1 MARSRRKRRQRRR
14 AGGHSARNDV
24 QLSRHDLS
32 QLDEAYL
39 LNLGEE
45 RLRTLSV
52 KLLADLKAAHDRL
65 EQNSRNSSRP
75 PSSEAPWEGG
85 ETDETSKRAA
95 AQNEEDKAPDL
106 REKEDGQEGSTPDTD
121 GEQETTESRVPQEPR
136 RSGQRP
142 GAPGHGR
149 TQSLPID
156 HERHHHPAT
165 CAVCGGTLTVTN
177 AERTH
182 SACLVIDLREL
193 SADRAGLEV
202 MQSKQIYHERRC
214 ECGHWTRAEP
224 GHCAQDS
231 QWGVALSER
240 HLIGPLLVALICALS
255 LRMRLSRRR
264 VQEFLHDW
272 LGLQL
277 GVATINQCLH
287 EAARALEPVVEEQ
300 LLAEVRSSDLLH
312 ADETSWKEHGRLLWL
327 WVFTTATTT
336 VFTIGRRSQ
345 ELLHG
350 MLGTVIDG
358 WLMSD
363 GYWAYRDYDNR
374 LRCLTHLLRKAR
386 GLEDSLDRRAQR
398 FGTALRTG
406 IEAVMAAVYAAREGP
421 PPIPLREQHAKQ
433 LNALLDLC
441 IEHAEAKHEKT
452 RALARELLNDW
463 NTFWIVLDHPELP
476 LTNNLAERA
485 LRHWV
490 IARRISYGT
499 RNPQGSRAFTLL
511 ASVIETCRLRG
522 QLPWP
527 YIAEVLRQRRQ
538 GNAAP
543 ALPVTVL

>member
-1 MARSRRKRRQRRR
+1 MARSGRKKSRRR
-14 AGGHSARNDV
+14 GAGGHRANNDV

-39 LNLGEE
+39 SGLGEE
-45 RLRTLSV
+45 RLRVLSV
-52 KLLADLKAAHDRL
+52 KLLADLKAAHERL

-85 ETDETSKRAA
+85 QAEEARSRAA
-95 AQNEEDKAPDL
+95 DHNEEDNSTAPADD
-106 REKEDGQEGSTPDTD
+106 EDGQEASTPGKD
-121 GEQETTESRVPQEPR
+121 GEQEAAESSVPEPVR
-136 RSGQRP
+136 RAGQRP

-156 HERHHHPAT
+156 HQCHHHPDA
-165 CAVCGGTLTVTN
+165 CAVCGGTLSAAN

-182 SACLVIDLREL
+182 SACLVIDLKAP
-193 SADRAGLEV
+193 SAERAGLQV
-202 MQSKQIYHERRC
+202 IQTKQIYHERQC
-214 ECGHWTRAEP
+214 ECGHWSCVEP
-224 GHCAQDS
+224 GRCPDDP
-231 QWGVALSER
+231 QWSVALSER
-240 HLIGPLLVALICALS
+240 HLIGPMLVALICALS

-264 VQEFLHDW
+264 IQEFLSDW

-277 GVATINQCLH
+277 SVATINQCLH

-300 LLAEVRSSDLLH
+300 LLAEVRNSDLLH

-350 MLGTVIDG
+350 VLGTIIDG

-386 GLEDSLDRRAQR
+386 GLEDSLDRQAQY
-398 FGTALRTG
+398 FGTALRTS
-406 IEAVMAAVYAAREGP
+406 IEAVMVAVYAAREGP
-421 PPIPLREQHAKQ
+421 PPMPLREQHAKQ

-441 IEHAEAKHEKT
+441 IEHAEAEHEKT

-463 NTFWIVLDHPELP
+463 NTFWIVLEHPELP

-522 QLPWP
+522 HLPWP

-538 GNAAP
+538 GKPAP
-543 ALPVTVL
+543 ALPTAVV

>member
-1 MARSRRKRRQRRR
+1 M
-14 AGGHSARNDV
+14 

-39 LNLGEE
+39 LGLGED

-52 KLLADLKAAHDRL
+52 KLLADLKAAHERL

-75 PSSEAPWEGG
+75 PSSEAPWEG
-85 ETDETSKRAA
+85 
-95 AQNEEDKAPDL
+95 AQVEEASTKTVDRDKEENAPEDAQGN
-106 REKEDGQEGSTPDTD
+106 DGQEESKLGKD
-121 GEQETTESRVPQEPR
+121 GVKESAESSEPQPR
-136 RSGQRP
+136 RAGQRP
-142 GAPGHGR
+142 GEAGHGR

-156 HERHHHPAT
+156 QECHHHPDA
-165 CAVCGGTLTVTN
+165 CAVCGAALTGAN
-177 AERTH
+177 EERTH

-193 SADRAGLEV
+193 SADRAGLQV
-202 MQSKQIYHERRC
+202 IQTKQIYHERHC
-214 ECGHWTRAEP
+214 QCGHWTRAEP
-224 GHCAQDS
+224 GHCAEDA
-231 QWGVALSER
+231 QWSVALSER
-240 HLIGPLLVALICALS
+240 HLIGALLVALICALS

-264 VQEFLHDW
+264 IQEFLHDW

-300 LLAEVRSSDLLH
+300 LLAEVRNSDLLH

-350 MLGTVIDG
+350 VLGTVIDG

-374 LRCLTHLLRKAR
+374 LRCLSHLLRKAR
-386 GLEDSLDRRAQR
+386 GLEDSLDRQARS
-398 FGTALRTG
+398 FGTALRAS
-406 IEAVMAAVYAAREGP
+406 IETVMDAVYAAREGP

-441 IEHAEAKHEKT
+441 IEHAEAAHEKT

-499 RNPQGSRAFTLL
+499 RNAQGSRAFTLL

-522 QLPWP
+522 HLPWP
-527 YIAEVLRQRRQ
+527 YIAEVLRERRR
-538 GNAAP
+538 GNSNSRWYP
-543 ALPVTVL
+543 RTE